1 MAKLIFYFLFQHFED
16 FVVRHFISRA
26 HDIMVACN
34 AYMEG
39 DKMRCLVKGAVQEGG
54 ESCSGQSK
62 TSLARNMKVA
72 ALNFTGTGAVY
83 SGGIIPMMTKARDQ
97 TVSVIYNS
105 LLAERMKTIVKEFI
119 RIGAT
124 CCEKFL
130 D

>member
-1 MAKLIFYFLFQHFED
+1 MCTSFLNILIYREHFED

-39 DKMRCLVKGAVQEGG
+39 AKMRCLVKGAVQEGG

-83 SGGIIPMMTKARDQ
+83 SGGSNGLSD
-97 TVSVIYNS
+97 
-105 LLAERMKTIVKEFI
+105 L
-119 RIGAT
+119 
-124 CCEKFL
+124 
-130 D
+130 